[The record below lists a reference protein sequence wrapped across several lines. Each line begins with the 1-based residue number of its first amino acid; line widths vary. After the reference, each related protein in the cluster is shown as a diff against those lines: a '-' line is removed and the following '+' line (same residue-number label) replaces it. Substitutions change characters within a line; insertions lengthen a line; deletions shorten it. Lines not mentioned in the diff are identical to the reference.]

1 MKVNKLDN
9 RTKLFVMMLVSLFI
23 CFSYRIYNGAITRT
37 VYESDIEYVIGVSQ
51 ANMRESWRVALINEI
66 QEEAGKYPNIRIIT
80 ADATSSL
87 EKQERDVD
95 RLLEFGIDL
104 LIISPCDSSQLTE
117 KVRGVYQEGIPVIV
131 MDRSVEGYDYNL
143 FIGPD
148 NNMIGRQGGECAV
161 QLMENRSGKI
171 LELCATAGSLQSE
184 ERSAGFDS
192 VIADYPEIE
201 KMVCDLE
208 TDMKDPAYDAVLAMA
223 AELDGVSLI
232 FANNDAVAFGAYEA
246 LAAMTLDDEIKVIGC
261 DGYTG
266 ENEGV
271 DLVRKGKLKA
281 TISCP
286 TGGKEAVQYAMNIL
300 RNENGVPKQVILR
313 SHTIYQENA
322 AEYLAVLGRVPADDG
337 RIITVGYSQVGQES
351 QWRLANT
358 RSIQDAAKEFN
369 VELLFDSADQSQL
382 KQIEAI
388 RRFID
393 QQVDVIVVSPVV
405 ETGWDTVLREA
416 RDAGIPVVM
425 SDRRIETDD
434 DLTTT
439 YIGADF
445 LEEGRRAMRWLKEH
459 VKPGSGT
466 LKIMELQ
473 GSEGATP
480 TEERKSG
487 FYEIL
492 KDCPQYQIVYSDFG
506 DFTYEG
512 GRQVV
517 ADYIGSHGWDVDII
531 FSHNDDMALGAIEAL
546 EAHGLNPGTDIT
558 IISVDAT
565 REAFQAMIQGKLNCA
580 VECSPLLGPPLM
592 KAIRDMIAGKEMPL
606 RIITEEKVYDQTD
619 AETTIKTREY

>member
-1 MKVNKLDN
+1 MA
-9 RTKLFVMMLVSLFI
+9 F
-23 CFSYRIYNGAITRT
+23 RIYNRGITKT

-51 ANMRESWRVALINEI
+51 ANMRETWRVALINEL
-66 QEEAGKYPNIRIIT
+66 QEEAARYPNIRIIT

-87 EKQERDVD
+87 EKQEKDVD
-95 RLLEFGIDL
+95 RLLAFGIDL
-104 LIISPCDSSQLTE
+104 LIISPCDSSRLTE
-117 KVRGVYQEGIPVIV
+117 KVRAVYQDGVPVIV
-131 MDRSVEGYDYNL
+131 MDRSVEGFDYNL

-148 NNMIGRQGGECAV
+148 NSMIGKQGGECAL
-161 QLMENRSGKI
+161 QLLGSDSGRI
-171 LELCATAGSLQSE
+171 LELCAAAGSLQSE
-184 ERSAGFDS
+184 ERSEGFDT
-192 VIADYPEIE
+192 VISDYPGIE
-201 KMVCDLE
+201 TIVCELA
-208 TDMKDPAYDAVLAMA
+208 TDMKDPAYDAVLAMEE
-223 AELDGVSLI
+223 ELNDVSLI

-246 LAAMTLDDEIKVIGC
+246 LAAMNLDHQIKVIGC

-271 DLVRKGKLKA
+271 DLVRKGKLAA

-286 TGGKEAVQYAMNIL
+286 TGGKEAIQYAMNIL
-300 RNENGVPKQVILR
+300 RSESGVPKQVILR
-313 SHTIYQENA
+313 SHTIFQDNA
-322 AEYLAVLGRVPADDG
+322 DDYLAVLNRESIDDG
-337 RIITVGYSQVGQES
+337 RQITVGYSQVGQES

-369 VELLFDSADQSQL
+369 IDLLFDSADQSQV

-388 RRFID
+388 RRFIN
-393 QQVDVIVVSPVV
+393 QKVDVIVVSPVV
-405 ETGWDTVLREA
+405 ETGWDEVLIEA

-425 SDRRIETDD
+425 SDRRIETED

-459 VKPGSGT
+459 VNPGQET

-480 TEERKSG
+480 TEERQRG
-487 FYEIL
+487 FNEIL
-492 KDCPQYQIVYSDFG
+492 QENPQYQIVHSENG

-512 GRQVV
+512 GRRIVD
-517 ADYIGSHGWDVDII
+517 DYIGRQEWDVDII
-531 FSHNDDMALGAIEAL
+531 YSHNDDMALGAIEAL
-546 EAHGLNPGTDIT
+546 EAHGLKPGTDII

-565 REAFQAMIQGKLNCA
+565 KEAFQAMIQGKLNCA

-606 RIITEEKVYDQTD
+606 RIITEEKVYDQSD
-619 AETTIKTREY
+619 AETVIKSREY